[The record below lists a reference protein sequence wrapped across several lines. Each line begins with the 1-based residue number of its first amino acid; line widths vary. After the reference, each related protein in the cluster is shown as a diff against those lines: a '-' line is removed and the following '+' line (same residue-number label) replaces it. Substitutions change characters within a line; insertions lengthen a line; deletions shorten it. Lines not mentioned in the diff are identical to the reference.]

1 MKFEKAQ
8 HQALE
13 EESKLIG
20 EQGAEFEFAADAIP
34 GQEIRP
40 SNRTTVFDAEA
51 WQDKTEWET
60 HLIG

>member
-34 GQEIRP
+34 GQEIKLPFLMAASKVGIAGAKRHP
-40 SNRTTVFDAEA
+40 
-51 WQDKTEWET
+51 
-60 HLIG
+60 